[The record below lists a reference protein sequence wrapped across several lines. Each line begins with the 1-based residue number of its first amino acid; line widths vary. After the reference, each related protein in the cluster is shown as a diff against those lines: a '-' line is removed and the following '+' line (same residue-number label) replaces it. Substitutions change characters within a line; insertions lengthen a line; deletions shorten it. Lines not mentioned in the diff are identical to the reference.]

1 MTGDASQLQHRLS
14 FVVPL
19 LLGYPV
25 QDMFSVKSRKVLF
38 QGGDEKGDSSE
49 GRSSVLD
56 HHNVFK
62 RSHTVPDIGTPLSS
76 SPKPAASPKSPVST
90 ATALANLGGKGD
102 SGSSGMSSLLYS
114 RVSIAAAMNMP
125 TEALDNKSADEL
137 KRLYMALQQQAK
149 DLKHEIEEKK
159 KSLSGSGNSGRSSVI
174 VDFNEPKH
182 QQRPSLIEK
191 NVEQIR

>member
-1 MTGDASQLQHRLS
+1 
-14 FVVPL
+14 
-19 LLGYPV
+19 
-25 QDMFSVKSRKVLF
+25 MFSVKSRKVLF

-76 SPKPAASPKSPVST
+76 SPKPAASPKSSIST

-102 SGSSGMSSLLYS
+102 SGSSMSSVLNS

-125 TEALDNKSADEL
+125 TEELDSKSADEL
-137 KRLYMALQQQAK
+137 KRLYMALQQQTK
-149 DLKHEIEEKK
+149 QLKHEVEEKK
-159 KSLSGSGNSGRSSVI
+159 KSLSGSGKGSRASVVI
-174 VDFNEPKH
+174 DFSEPKH